1 MTEITSLQLKLL
13 IIGEPNSGK
22 TSLVRRYCNGI
33 FDESYRA
40 TIGVDFAVK
49 FLEYPFEQYQDIE
62 LRLWDIAGQ
71 DKYINFTR
79 VYYSGAHGAI
89 VVYDIT
95 NDNNIDKWKKQLDS
109 ICIFEDKNIHLPC
122 MLVGNK
128 IDLINKDDID
138 TYISRNENYKNEL
151 KFDDCMLISVKEN
164 TNIDQLFDN
173 MIKLILSKIEI
184 FKKENDENIVLLDNK
199 EENLSENK
207 KCCTMI

>member
-1 MTEITSLQLKLL
+1 MTDFTSLQLKLL

-22 TSLVRRYCNGI
+22 TSLVRRYCNGV

-49 FLEYPFEQYQDIE
+49 VLEYPSEQYPDIE

-89 VVYDIT
+89 IVYDIT
-95 NDNNIDKWKKQLDS
+95 NDDNIDNWKERLDS
-109 ICIFEDKNIHLPC
+109 ICIFENKDIHLPC

-128 IDLINKDDID
+128 IDLIDRDNID
-138 TYISRNENYKNEL
+138 MYISRNENYKNEL

-164 TNIDQLFDN
+164 ININQLFND

-184 FKKENDENIVLLDNK
+184 FKKENDEDIILLDRK
-199 EENLSENK
+199 EEKLNENK